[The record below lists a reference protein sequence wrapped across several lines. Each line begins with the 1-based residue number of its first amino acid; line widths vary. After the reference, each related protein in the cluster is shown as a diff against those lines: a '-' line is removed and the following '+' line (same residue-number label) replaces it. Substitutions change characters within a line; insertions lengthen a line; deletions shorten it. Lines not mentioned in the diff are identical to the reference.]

1 MTAID
6 VTDQN
11 AATVRVGDTLVL
23 RLAETP
29 STGFTWTV
37 EVIGTAIEVASDT
50 RADSPEPRP
59 GAAGQRVFVLT
70 ATAPGR
76 AEMSA
81 TLARSWDAASVRE
94 TRQIHVVVE
103 P

>member
-1 MTAID
+1 MTETD

-29 STGFTWTV
+29 STGFTWTI
-37 EVIGTAIEVASDT
+37 EVTGTAIEVANDT
-50 RADSPEPRP
+50 RVGNPEPRP

-70 ATAPGR
+70 AKAPGH
-76 AEMSA
+76 AEVSA
-81 TLARSWDAASVRE
+81 TLARPWDATSASESRL
-94 TRQIHVVVE
+94 IHVAVQ